1 MWFHIRKAGPEHLPG
16 IRTAHREAVLGLTR
30 EAYGQV
36 QLEAWAAAMRPEAI
50 QSALADPELTM
61 LVALVGEAVAGFIL
75 FAPGEVRAM
84 YVHPAH
90 ARQGLGR
97 QLLTLA
103 EDATRQAGLDVLRLS
118 ASGNAVPF
126 YRASGFVGGEEDVFC
141 LRGGI
146 TLTCLKMEKR
156 LSPLR

>member
-1 MWFHIRKAGPEHLPG
+1 MLFHIRKAGPEDLPG
-16 IRTAHREAVLGLTR
+16 IRTAHREAVLGLAR
-30 EAYGQV
+30 EAYSQE
-36 QLEAWAAAMRPEAI
+36 QLAAWAAAMRPEAI
-50 QSALADPELTM
+50 WRALADPELTM
-61 LVALVGEAVAGFIL
+61 LVALAGEAVAGFIL
-75 FAPGEVRAM
+75 FSPGEVRAM
-84 YVHPAH
+84 YVHPAQ

-97 QLLTLA
+97 RLLALA

-126 YRASGFVGGEEDVFC
+126 YTASGFVGGEEDVFT

-146 TLTCLKMEKR
+146 SLTCRKMEKR

>member
-1 MWFHIRKAGPEHLPG
+1 MDYRIRDARPEDLPG
-16 IRTAHREAVLGLTR
+16 IRTAHREAVLGLAR
-30 EAYGQV
+30 EEYSRE
-36 QLEAWAAAMRPEAI
+36 QLTAWAAAMRPEAI
-50 QSALADPELTM
+50 WRALADPELTM
-61 LVALVGEAVAGFIL
+61 LVALVDAVVAGFIM

-97 QLLTLA
+97 RLLTLA
-103 EDATRQAGLDVLRLS
+103 EDATRRAGLDALRLS

-126 YRASGFVGGEEDVFC
+126 YTANGFVRGEEDVFT

-146 TLTCLKMEKR
+146 TLTCRKMEKR